1 MISTLLDHLFPKSNA
16 PSGVKVKQR
25 LKFILAHDRA
35 AIEPQVFENMRHEIM
50 RVVSK
55 YVELDEGSL
64 DIRLESDKRMT
75 ALIAN
80 LPIRMVR
87 EEMLDLIP
95 LFGEDGTE
103 DDRKNEASDLVNS
116 DQNAQDDQE
125 ESDPLA
131 IEMDLFAEAALDA
144 IAAKENTSV
153 VKSNQVSENITPES
167 IAIIADRTIEV
178 TSKLRIA
185 ANKSLNSEVANSE
198 VANSEVANLEAIDNK
213 KEAFVL
219 EADATS
225 ILDDNDGNTENENQ
239 INGNIELEE
248 ASNNQLELLVESP
261 NLSESQ
267 EVVIDESP
275 ELYHQSK

>member
-1 MISTLLDHLFPKSNA
+1 MISTLLDRLFPKSNA

-35 AIEPQVFENMRHEIM
+35 AIEPQIFENMRHEIM

-95 LFGEDGTE
+95 LFGEDGRE
-103 DDRKNEASDLVNS
+103 DDSKNEASDLVNS

-198 VANSEVANLEAIDNK
+198 VPNLEAIDNK

-225 ILDDNDGNTENENQ
+225 ILDDNEGNAENENQ

-248 ASNNQLELLVESP
+248 ASNNQLELLIESP

>member
-1 MISTLLDHLFPKSNA
+1 MISTLLDRLFPKSNA
-16 PSGVKVKQR
+16 PIGVKVKQR

-35 AIEPQVFENMRHEIM
+35 AIEPQIFENMRHEIM

-95 LFGEDGTE
+95 LFGEDGRE
-103 DDRKNEASDLVNS
+103 DDSKNEASDLVNS

-198 VANSEVANLEAIDNK
+198 VANLETIDNK

-219 EADATS
+219 EADVTS
-225 ILDDNDGNTENENQ
+225 ILDDNEGNVESENQ

-248 ASNNQLELLVESP
+248 ASNNQLELLIESP

>member
-1 MISTLLDHLFPKSNA
+1 MISTLLDRLFPKTNA

-35 AIEPQVFENMRHEIM
+35 AIEPQIFENMRHEIM

-87 EEMLDLIP
+87 EEMPDLIP
-95 LFGEDGTE
+95 LFGEDGME
-103 DDRKNEASDLVNS
+103 DDSNNEASDLVNI
-116 DQNAQDDQE
+116 DKNAQDD
-125 ESDPLA
+125 SDPLA
-131 IEMDLFAEAALDA
+131 TEMDLFAEAALDA
-144 IAAKENTSV
+144 IAAKDNTSV
-153 VKSNQVSENITPES
+153 VKSNRVSENITPES

-198 VANSEVANLEAIDNK
+198 IANLETIDNK

-225 ILDDNDGNTENENQ
+225 ILDDNDGNAENENQ

-248 ASNNQLELLVESP
+248 ASNNQLELLIESP

>member
-1 MISTLLDHLFPKSNA
+1 MISTLLDRLFPKSNA

-95 LFGEDGTE
+95 LFGEDGRE
-103 DDRKNEASDLVNS
+103 DDSKNEASDLVNS

-198 VANSEVANLEAIDNK
+198 VANLETIDNK

-248 ASNNQLELLVESP
+248 ASNNQLELLIESP

>member
-198 VANSEVANLEAIDNK
+198 VANLETIDNK

-275 ELYHQSK
+275 EHYHQSK

>member
-1 MISTLLDHLFPKSNA
+1 MISTLLDRLFPKSNA

-35 AIEPQVFENMRHEIM
+35 AIEPQIFENMRHEIM

-95 LFGEDGTE
+95 LFGEDGRE
-103 DDRKNEASDLVNS
+103 DDSKNEASDLVNS

-198 VANSEVANLEAIDNK
+198 VANLEAIDNK

-275 ELYHQSK
+275 EHYHQSK

>member
-35 AIEPQVFENMRHEIM
+35 AIEPQIFENMRHEIM

-198 VANSEVANLEAIDNK
+198 VANLETIDNK

-219 EADATS
+219 EADVTS

>member
-1 MISTLLDHLFPKSNA
+1 MNSFSTLLDHLFPKSNA

-35 AIEPQVFENMRHEIM
+35 AIEPQIFENMRHEIM

-87 EEMLDLIP
+87 EEMPDLIP

-103 DDRKNEASDLVNS
+103 DECKNEASDLANS
-116 DQNAQDDQE
+116 DPNDQD

-131 IEMDLFAEAALDA
+131 TEMDLFAEAALDA
-144 IAAKENTSV
+144 ISAKENTSV

-167 IAIIADRTIEV
+167 IAIIADRTIKV

-198 VANSEVANLEAIDNK
+198 VANLETIDNK

-219 EADATS
+219 EADVTS
-225 ILDDNDGNTENENQ
+225 ILDDNEGNVESENQ

-248 ASNNQLELLVESP
+248 ASNNQLELLIESP